1 MFRRDPLLRAAIQ
14 PSELIR
20 WRFLKMTLSE
30 QYRRNPDGFRTNFGK
45 NLAKIALA
53 GPLRSRPERHCE
65 LRETFRHARVTFALK
80 SAHFR
85 QRGRHPAYSHLR
97 ALAGTGTLSAGRSFR
112 SFYFRMQ
119 LHAPGSD

>member
-65 LRETFRHARVTFALK
+65 QGRLFVMRELLSLSRVPTFDSEDVIRRTVTCERCLEPGLYRLDVASGHFTAR
-80 SAHFR
+80 
-85 QRGRHPAYSHLR
+85 
-97 ALAGTGTLSAGRSFR
+97 TG
-112 SFYFRMQ
+112 
-119 LHAPGSD
+119 